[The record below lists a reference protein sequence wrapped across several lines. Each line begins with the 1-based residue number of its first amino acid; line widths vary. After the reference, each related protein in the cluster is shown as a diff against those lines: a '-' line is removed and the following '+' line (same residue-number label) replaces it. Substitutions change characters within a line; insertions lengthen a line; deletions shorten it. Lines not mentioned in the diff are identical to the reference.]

1 MHLIY
6 HCNKDH
12 QNSDSPQ
19 KPSRKMQSVSLTSI
33 PKPNHSNSTKFNGNS
48 NPSDNINF
56 YCQKTSAENN
66 INCHLLMH
74 GMPATP
80 IYIAHSGRQ
89 RPQTGVIWCAA
100 QPGLVYPANSA
111 SQKLVNRW
119 RTTTSSPP
127 HTLRIDGSVPTQNRM
142 WGHTLPFHSKFVFP
156 RQPLALY
163 SKLVHSFIHHHR
175 RSAAI
180 FKRKNGETQ
189 IY

>member
-1 MHLIY
+1 MAKGTDLPPAGALDICFDIFFCISLSYSPVLCFKTLKSVITLLVVDNTKHIMNIYFSVVRFAETVTQNGNKYYMHLIY

-12 QNSDSPQ
+12 QHSDFPQ
-19 KPSRKMQSVSLTSI
+19 KPSRKMQSVSLTSF

-89 RPQTGVIWCAA
+89 RPQTGVI
-100 QPGLVYPANSA
+100 
-111 SQKLVNRW
+111 
-119 RTTTSSPP
+119 
-127 HTLRIDGSVPTQNRM
+127 
-142 WGHTLPFHSKFVFP
+142 
-156 RQPLALY
+156 
-163 SKLVHSFIHHHR
+163 
-175 RSAAI
+175 
-180 FKRKNGETQ
+180 
-189 IY
+189 